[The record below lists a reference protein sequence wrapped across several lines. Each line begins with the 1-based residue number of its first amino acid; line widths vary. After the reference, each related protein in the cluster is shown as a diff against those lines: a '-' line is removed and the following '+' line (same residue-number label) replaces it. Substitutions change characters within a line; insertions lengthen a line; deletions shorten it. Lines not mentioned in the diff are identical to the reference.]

1 MRLYD
6 ADTHVIEPPTLW
18 QERVPRNLRGKA
30 PKVIRQS
37 EEIDAWSFGDG
48 KRVVPLSALAATSG
62 VSPVT
67 WVIAG
72 TNYAHVRKG
81 AFEPNSRLADMDV
94 DMVYAQLLHPTIAIG
109 GSVTFSE
116 HDAELQRVCTAAYND
131 WMSDFCSVDPSRLIG
146 LAMIPMTGIDDAI
159 KELQRARALPGI
171 HGALLGSYPNGG
183 AFPSPE
189 DDRFWAVAQDL
200 DMAVVIHF
208 SLFGGDG
215 EGGEDI
221 YKLSSPALILARI
234 NLERCA
240 KGIMQ
245 ELSRI
250 ILTGIPERFPKLRI
264 IGTETGVGWIP
275 YFLEQTD
282 DNFLRHRFW
291 AKTDLKMLPSEYFR
305 RQCFATFQ
313 VDTNGVRNRASMLE
327 NIMWSSDFP
336 HSGADWPNSV
346 VTVER
351 NMAGVTSA
359 ERELMLTKNC
369 IRAFGLA
376 AAT

>member
-81 AFEPNSRLADMDV
+81 AFEPNARLADMDV

-131 WMSDFCSVDPSRLIG
+131 WMSDFCRVDPSRLIG

-264 IGTETGVGWIP
+264 VGTETGVGWIP

-351 NMAGVTSA
+351 NMAGVASA

>member
-1 MRLYD
+1 
-6 ADTHVIEPPTLW
+6 
-18 QERVPRNLRGKA
+18 
-30 PKVIRQS
+30 
-37 EEIDAWSFGDG
+37 
-48 KRVVPLSALAATSG
+48 
-62 VSPVT
+62 
-67 WVIAG
+67 
-72 TNYAHVRKG
+72 
-81 AFEPNSRLADMDV
+81 
-94 DMVYAQLLHPTIAIG
+94 
-109 GSVTFSE
+109 
-116 HDAELQRVCTAAYND
+116 
-131 WMSDFCSVDPSRLIG
+131 
-146 LAMIPMTGIDDAI
+146 MIPMTGIDDAI
-159 KELQRARALPGI
+159 KELQRARELPGI

-183 AFPSPE
+183 AFPSRE

-200 DMAVVIHF
+200 DTAVVIHF

-250 ILTGIPERFPKLRI
+250 ILTGILERFPKLRV

-275 YFLEQTD
+275 YFLGQTD

-351 NMAGVTSA
+351 NMAGVASA

>member
-131 WMSDFCSVDPSRLIG
+131 WMADFCSVDPSRLIG